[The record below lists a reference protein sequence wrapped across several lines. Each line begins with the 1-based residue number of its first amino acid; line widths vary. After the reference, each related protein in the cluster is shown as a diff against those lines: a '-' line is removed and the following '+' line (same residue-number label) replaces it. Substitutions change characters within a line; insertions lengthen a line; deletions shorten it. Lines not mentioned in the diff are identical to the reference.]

1 MLRGPYRPSRG
12 LNRMLHEGDVPRAR
26 AYYFDGA
33 PANLKYLLEQRFS
46 WMNRFIEAGDSGVE
60 VGCGTGLSKEFIRAG
75 SYLLTDLADYDWL
88 DVTQVDA
95 LATPFEVG
103 QFDFVVSSNMIHHV
117 PRPVQFFREMA
128 RILKPGGRL
137 IIQEINASLTMRVLL
152 RLMRHEGYSF
162 APDVY
167 DEATICTDASDP
179 WSANCAIPNLLFDD
193 LQQFEQRV
201 PEFRAIHHAYRECLA
216 MMNSGGVIAKTA
228 CVPLPRPLMHV
239 VGGVDRVLSGLLPNV
254 FALQR
259 QIVLERRPA
268 VSDALVQSRAA

>member
-1 MLRGPYRPSRG
+1 MR
-12 LNRMLHEGDVPRAR
+12 HEGDVRRAR
-26 AYYFDGA
+26 DFFFGDA
-33 PANLKYLLEQRFS
+33 PKNLRYLLEGRFG
-46 WMNRFIEAGDSGVE
+46 WMNEFIGPSEKGVE

-75 SYLLTDLADYDWL
+75 SYLLTDVSDYEWL

-95 LATPFEVG
+95 LATPFEAG
-103 QFDFVVSSNMIHHV
+103 EFDFVVSSNMIHHV

-137 IIQEINASLTMRVLL
+137 IIQEINASLAMRVLL

-162 APDVY
+162 EPDVY

-193 LQQFEQRV
+193 LMQFEERI
-201 PEFRAIHHAYRECLA
+201 PEFRAIHHEYRECLA
-216 MMNSGGVIAKTA
+216 LVNSGGVIAKTA
-228 CVPLPRPLMHV
+228 CIPLPRALLKL
-239 VGGVDRVLSGLLPNV
+239 VGGLDRILSGVLPGV

-268 VSDALVQSRAA
+268 ASNAAVQPQAA